1 LQIFVEKCTVDGKSG
16 SVKYEAQELN
26 MQSREDKLKIWVDR
40 YRKAHPRSRASK
52 PYCREQNGSIK
63 RVYRSLVDGSQ
74 ISMCAQYPIP
84 KRVLAWMLEQEEA
97 AIAEVDA
104 QK

>member
-1 LQIFVEKCTVDGKSG
+1 
-16 SVKYEAQELN
+16 
-26 MQSREDKLKIWVDR
+26 MQSREDKINAWVAR
-40 YRKAHPRSRASK
+40 YRAANPRSRASK

-84 KRVLAWMLEQEEA
+84 KRVLDWMKEQEEA
-97 AIAEVDA
+97 AIAEVEA